1 MRSLRTGCDAFSEDE
16 ENFKMHKPE
25 SLEYGLLWDLSAIE
39 GELRHEPAYAQN
51 GHAARALARAADLR
65 VMLMVLKAGSHID
78 QHQANGTATVHVVS
92 GQLKLRVASRDV
104 ELQPGQILI
113 LGAGLRHDVSATV
126 DSAFVLTLGWSTAA
140 GPRPV

>member
-1 MRSLRTGCDAFSEDE
+1 
-16 ENFKMHKPE
+16 MHEPQ
-25 SLEYGLLWDLSAIE
+25 SMEYGLFCDLSAIE
-39 GELRHEPAYAQN
+39 GELRHERSYEHS
-51 GHAARALARAADLR
+51 GHAARALARTDDLR

-104 ELQPGQILI
+104 ELHSGQMLI

-126 DSAFVLTLGWSTAA
+126 DSAFVLTLGWSAA
-140 GPRPV
+140 AAPPQV